1 MTKSKLREE
10 IFRQL
15 LDPNVAESAAA
26 SIMTHPSW
34 LEGQPPAEALDAFGD
49 PRHTQDSAVVKLA
62 WDWDPVALAPAL
74 FQALTEQGDP
84 ARRQRLA
91 WIVKIT
97 VPAGMLSTL
106 MALASN
112 ADEDRVVRRFLLD
125 GICRLAFG
133 GSVDWPSIAAL
144 VESLCL
150 DPDSLI
156 REAAAALAGI
166 GEGHEPERIAFLVNM
181 LSDADVD
188 VVATAARALER
199 YPGPE
204 NYLPVQLRDRLLA
217 HPVLGMRLA
226 IQGLLSKPN

>member
-1 MTKSKLREE
+1 M
-10 IFRQL
+10 FRQL
-15 LDPNVAESAAA
+15 LDPDLAESAAA
-26 SIMTHPSW
+26 SIMTHASW
-34 LEGQPPAEALDAFGD
+34 LEGQPPAEALEAFGD
-49 PRHTQDSAVVKLA
+49 PRHAQDSAVVKLA
-62 WDWDPVALAPAL
+62 WDWDPEALAPAL
-74 FQALTEQGDP
+74 LQALTEQGDL

-91 WIVKIT
+91 WIVKLT

-144 VESLCL
+144 VENLSL

-166 GEGHEPERIAFLVNM
+166 GEGHEPERIAVLVNM
-181 LSDADVD
+181 LSDANVD

-199 YPGPE
+199 YPGPDT
-204 NYLPVQLRDRLLA
+204 YLPAQLRDRLLA
-217 HPVLGMRLA
+217 HPSPSVRLA
-226 IQGLLSKPN
+226 VQDLLSKPN